1 MLALAANTRIFL
13 FREAI
18 DMRKG
23 FEGLSGLV
31 ESAFQGQL
39 TSGAY
44 FVFLNWKRDRLK
56 VLYWDIDG
64 LALWCKRLEKGSF
77 PRPSSDEEVMDR
89 KEFLMLLEGVTP
101 KRIHKRFKIS

>member
-1 MLALAANTRIFL
+1 MLAINATTRIFL

-23 FEGLSGLV
+23 FESLSGVV
-31 ESAFQGQL
+31 ETAFEGQL
-39 TSGAY
+39 TTGAY

-64 LALWCKRLEKGSF
+64 LAIWYKRLEKGSY
-77 PRPSSDEEVMDR
+77 PKRKNDNVIIER
-89 KEFLMLLEGVTP
+89 KEFLMMLEGVTP
-101 KRIHKRFKIS
+101 VSIQKRFRT